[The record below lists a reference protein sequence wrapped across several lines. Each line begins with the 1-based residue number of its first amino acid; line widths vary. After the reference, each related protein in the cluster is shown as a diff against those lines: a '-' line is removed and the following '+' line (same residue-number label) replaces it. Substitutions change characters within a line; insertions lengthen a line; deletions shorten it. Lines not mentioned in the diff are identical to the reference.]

1 MDERNLA
8 VSIHYNGTIFTDINE
23 GFSFS
28 DTSIHLFK
36 IHINSDFHH
45 LKDRIEKKLQSRVE
59 EIIYRHPLI
68 NGEDDSVFYVM
79 TPIENDEQVKSMF
92 QCHITFSQLSTIE
105 IYVRLFE
112 HLETYPTQSIQSHQ
126 YGMSQTTDDEPT
138 QNNEP
143 FIPNEEVG
151 GDSEDDQEEVR
162 FEDLFVVRRRGADGR
177 IPVRT
182 LDRGASSSAAAAE
195 PTGYPRGSYDMSLL
209 VKYEHHV
216 ARHIWFGEERG
227 PKKELKVVGHGLKL
241 TSRVPLAL
249 PPQMESWV
257 SRSGLASL
265 QRTSLNK
272 IDTNLVSAFV
282 ERWHLE
288 TSSFHMPFGEM
299 SITLD
304 DVACLLHLPIRGIFW
319 SPQDVTEELAVELAV
334 DYLGVSQGQ
343 AQSHVRSCRGSYY
356 KLEWLYDLFVHHRA
370 ASSWAY
376 ATRAYILMLVGST
389 IFVDKTFTL
398 VEARYLLLF
407 RDLDGCSGYSWGAA
421 ALVTLYRYL
430 GDASMYSCKQL
441 GGYPTLL
448 QCWIHEYF
456 PTVGKRG
463 ENWNPAENC
472 GLPRAMRWS
481 YRQGVL
487 KVDDLRPIL
496 DELTPTDVIWRPF
509 EDHRAWRVFDEI
521 CLYRGCLK
529 WGETVVPYLP
539 DKCLRQFGYR

>member
-1 MDERNLA
+1 MTWMSSSTYNQTLPVADFRRRNFFDVFAL
-8 VSIHYNGTIFTDINE
+8 YTGT
-23 GFSFS
+23 
-28 DTSIHLFK
+28 
-36 IHINSDFHH
+36 
-45 LKDRIEKKLQSRVE
+45 LK
-59 EIIYRHPLI
+59 
-68 NGEDDSVFYVM
+68 M
-79 TPIENDEQVKSMF
+79 
-92 QCHITFSQLSTIE
+92 
-105 IYVRLFE
+105 
-112 HLETYPTQSIQSHQ
+112 
-126 YGMSQTTDDEPT
+126 
-138 QNNEP
+138 
-143 FIPNEEVG
+143 
-151 GDSEDDQEEVR
+151 
-162 FEDLFVVRRRGADGR
+162 VRRRGADGR

-195 PTGYPRGSYDMSLL
+195 PTGYPGGPYDTSLL

-227 PKKELKVVGHGLKL
+227 PKKELKVAGHGLKL
-241 TSRVPLAL
+241 NSRVPLAL

-272 IDTNLVSAFV
+272 IDTNLVSAFM

-288 TSSFHMPFGEM
+288 TSSFHMPFDEM

-334 DYLGVSQGQ
+334 DYLGVSQSQ

-356 KLEWLYDLFVHHRA
+356 KLEWLYDIFVHHRA
-370 ASSWAY
+370 ASNWAY
-376 ATRAYILMLVGST
+376 ATRAYLLMLVGST
-389 IFVDKTFTL
+389 IFADKTFTL

-463 ENWNPAENC
+463 ENWNPAGNC

-509 EDHRAWRVFDEI
+509 EDHRAWRGYKCHRNDRCPGGTIHCILVELGMLDGCENSLNSDNDSYCGSDSDSSFPYVLSGNMKIMATFDTEPNDVREVRSI
-521 CLYRGCLK
+521 YTIEDQVTSL
-529 WGETVVPYLP
+529 
-539 DKCLRQFGYR
+539 Q

>member
-1 MDERNLA
+1 MELDESRFAIFELDEKQSEKELLQQGFDGGNELRNYGGGQLFVGKARFVNEKTEMDKGKARLSLSCWFGFEMQAARLTKDFRRRQIFGVFALYTGTLKKSLPVCILVYRN
-8 VSIHYNGTIFTDINE
+8 TF
-23 GFSFS
+23 FK
-28 DTSIHLFK
+28 TSGLVDVYR
-36 IHINSDFHH
+36 NS
-45 LKDRIEKKLQSRVE
+45 LRKCS
-59 EIIYRHPLI
+59 
-68 NGEDDSVFYVM
+68 G
-79 TPIENDEQVKSMF
+79 
-92 QCHITFSQLSTIE
+92 
-105 IYVRLFE
+105 RLFVFFANRN
-112 HLETYPTQSIQSHQ
+112 SSWKC
-126 YGMSQTTDDEPT
+126 S
-138 QNNEP
+138 
-143 FIPNEEVG
+143 
-151 GDSEDDQEEVR
+151 
-162 FEDLFVVRRRGADGR
+162 VVRRRGADGQ

-195 PTGYPRGSYDMSLL
+195 PTGYPGGPYDTSLL

-265 QRTSLNK
+265 QRMSLNK

-356 KLEWLYDLFVHHRA
+356 KLEWLYDIFVHHRA

-376 ATRAYILMLVGST
+376 ATRAYLLMLVGST
-389 IFVDKTFTL
+389 IFADKTFTL

-407 RDLDGCSGYSWGAA
+407 RDLDKCSGYSWGAA
-421 ALVTLYRYL
+421 PSFTNKFSQVVKLNLNMLAPPMFNWALSQVYSGNVINHERYNVTLF
-430 GDASMYSCKQL
+430 AIQ
-441 GGYPTLL
+441 LL
-448 QCWIHEYF
+448 Q
-456 PTVGKRG
+456 
-463 ENWNPAENC
+463 
-472 GLPRAMRWS
+472 
-481 YRQGVL
+481 
-487 KVDDLRPIL
+487 
-496 DELTPTDVIWRPF
+496 
-509 EDHRAWRVFDEI
+509 
-521 CLYRGCLK
+521 
-529 WGETVVPYLP
+529 
-539 DKCLRQFGYR
+539 

>member
-1 MDERNLA
+1 MIVYRN
-8 VSIHYNGTIFTDINE
+8 
-23 GFSFS
+23 
-28 DTSIHLFK
+28 TS
-36 IHINSDFHH
+36 
-45 LKDRIEKKLQSRVE
+45 LKS
-59 EIIYRHPLI
+59 
-68 NGEDDSVFYVM
+68 S
-79 TPIENDEQVKSMF
+79 
-92 QCHITFSQLSTIE
+92 
-105 IYVRLFE
+105 
-112 HLETYPTQSIQSHQ
+112 
-126 YGMSQTTDDEPT
+126 
-138 QNNEP
+138 
-143 FIPNEEVG
+143 
-151 GDSEDDQEEVR
+151 
-162 FEDLFVVRRRGADGR
+162 VVRRRGADGR

-195 PTGYPRGSYDMSLL
+195 PAGYPGGSYDTSLL

-227 PKKELKVVGHGLKL
+227 PRKELKVAGHGLKL

-257 SRSGLASL
+257 SRSGLSSL

-376 ATRAYILMLVGST
+376 ATRAYLLMLVGST
-389 IFVDKTFTL
+389 IFADKTFTL

-463 ENWNPAENC
+463 ENWKPADDC

-481 YRQGVL
+481 YRQGV
-487 KVDDLRPIL
+487 
-496 DELTPTDVIWRPF
+496 TPADVIWRPF
-509 EDHRAWRVFDEI
+509 EDHRAW
-521 CLYRGCLK
+521 CK
-529 WGETVVPYLP
+529 
-539 DKCLRQFGYR
+539 

>member
-1 MDERNLA
+1 MYTGTLKSKSSGLKIVYRN
-8 VSIHYNGTIFTDINE
+8 
-23 GFSFS
+23 
-28 DTSIHLFK
+28 TSLKCSGLLFFWTLNRK
-36 IHINSDFHH
+36 S
-45 LKDRIEKKLQSRVE
+45 SR
-59 EIIYRHPLI
+59 
-68 NGEDDSVFYVM
+68 
-79 TPIENDEQVKSMF
+79 KS
-92 QCHITFSQLSTIE
+92 S
-105 IYVRLFE
+105 
-112 HLETYPTQSIQSHQ
+112 
-126 YGMSQTTDDEPT
+126 
-138 QNNEP
+138 
-143 FIPNEEVG
+143 
-151 GDSEDDQEEVR
+151 
-162 FEDLFVVRRRGADGR
+162 VVRRRGADGR

-195 PTGYPRGSYDMSLL
+195 PTGYPGGPYDTSLL

-227 PKKELKVVGHGLKL
+227 PKKELKVAGHGLKL
-241 TSRVPLAL
+241 NSRVPLAL

-334 DYLGVSQGQ
+334 DYLGVSQSQ

-356 KLEWLYDLFVHHRA
+356 KLEWLYDIFVHHRA

-376 ATRAYILMLVGST
+376 ATRAYLLMLVGST
-389 IFVDKTFTL
+389 IFADKTFTL

-448 QCWIHEYF
+448 QIQ
-456 PTVGKRG
+456 P
-463 ENWNPAENC
+463 
-472 GLPRAMRWS
+472 
-481 YRQGVL
+481 
-487 KVDDLRPIL
+487 
-496 DELTPTDVIWRPF
+496 
-509 EDHRAWRVFDEI
+509 
-521 CLYRGCLK
+521 
-529 WGETVVPYLP
+529 
-539 DKCLRQFGYR
+539 